1 MCAYPKLNGVH
12 CSDSK
17 ELLTD
22 ILRTEWGFDG
32 MVVTDWGAMND
43 RIAGF
48 RAGCDLN
55 MPGGSAYMEKEVLA
69 AVRDGSLPEC
79 CVDDSARRV
88 LQLVFRAAETQRT
101 PASCNY
107 EAHHALAKRAAAEG
121 AVLLKNENGILP
133 LESDTK
139 IAVIGAMAEN
149 LRYQGAGSSHINPLR
164 LSQPLEFLPG
174 AIYAPGCDAQGDTTE
189 ALLAEAKETMER

>member
-1 MCAYPKLNGVH
+1 
-12 CSDSK
+12 
-17 ELLTD
+17 
-22 ILRTEWGFDG
+22 
-32 MVVTDWGAMND
+32 MND

-101 PASCNY
+101 P
-107 EAHHALAKRAAAEG
+107 R
-121 AVLLKNENGILP
+121 ILQ
-133 LESDTK
+133 L
-139 IAVIGAMAEN
+139 
-149 LRYQGAGSSHINPLR
+149 
-164 LSQPLEFLPG
+164 
-174 AIYAPGCDAQGDTTE
+174 
-189 ALLAEAKETMER
+189 